1 MFKGECKM
9 NEILSFFQDM
19 VTSNLTNQKPVGLSG
34 FRHPQKPKPMP
45 KRHHKKEEMKISDL
59 LRRH

>member
-1 MFKGECKM
+1 M

-19 VTSNLTNQKPVGLSG
+19 VTSDLTSQKLVGLSG
-34 FRHPQKPKPMP
+34 FKHLQKPKQIH
-45 KRHHKKEEMKISDL
+45 KKNNKKEEIKISDL

>member
-1 MFKGECKM
+1 M